1 MRSDRRIKIAICDD
15 EANVSLELS
24 KKLNDIL
31 KADGGFAEIESFT
44 APEALIK
51 RGGEGSS
58 FDVIFM
64 DIDWEGRGKGIE
76 AAERLSH
83 ILPNASIIYIT
94 GYSERYVEQVF
105 LRRSRLRGLLK
116 KPINEDVLKSLLKKA
131 LEDEKSARRGKFSFS
146 NRGGVYTIDYNDI
159 IFLESKGHSLVI
171 HTGSGVC
178 HEMNGKL
185 DDIETGFPDNFI
197 RCHKSYLVNMDW
209 PDRIDK
215 KQHKFVIDSGK
226 RPNAEDKECIVPIS
240 KFRYK
245 GTRDKYLKYLTL
257 KG

>member
-1 MRSDRRIKIAICDD
+1 MRSDKRIKIAICDD
-15 EANVSLELS
+15 EENISLELS
-24 KKLNDIL
+24 KKLRDIL
-31 KADGGFAEIESFT
+31 KTDDGSAEIESFT

-58 FDVIFM
+58 FDMIFM
-64 DIDWEGRGKGIE
+64 DIDWEGKGKGIE

-131 LEDEKSARRGKFSFS
+131 LEDEKSVRRGKFSFS
-146 NRGGVYTIDYNDI
+146 NRGGAYTIDYNDI

-171 HTGSGVC
+171 HTGSGAC

-185 DDIETGFPDNFI
+185 DDIETGLCDCYNNEFVG
-197 RCHKSYLVNMDW
+197 RC
-209 PDRIDK
+209 
-215 KQHKFVIDSGK
+215 
-226 RPNAEDKECIVPIS
+226 
-240 KFRYK
+240 
-245 GTRDKYLKYLTL
+245 
-257 KG
+257 

>member
-146 NRGGVYTIDYNDI
+146 NRGGAYTIDYNDI

-197 RCHKSYLVNMDW
+197 RCHKSYLVNMSHINTVLSDDIILTNG
-209 PDRIDK
+209 DRI
-215 KQHKFVIDSGK
+215 
-226 RPNAEDKECIVPIS
+226 PIS
-240 KFRYK
+240 RRKRQEFNADFCRFL
-245 GTRDKYLKYLTL
+245 GR
-257 KG
+257 